1 MQRNP
6 LHLALALLLALL
18 ALPSAGQSLDTLR
31 SRLLD
36 ASRSRVQE
44 KVFVH
49 TDNTCYFLGDTLW
62 YKAYVV
68 RADDLR
74 YTDMSRLLYVE
85 LLSPD
90 GLVVERQTVVV
101 SDNGYGSGQ
110 FALTDTLF
118 SGYYELRAYTRWMLN
133 FNVREKKYRRDDA
146 HLFYNNEMAADFFR
160 QWDGLYSRVFPV
172 YAKPG
177 TPGDYDCK
185 RIARRPRQNPP
196 KALKPGLRATFFPE
210 GGHLVKGVP
219 NRVAFELTD
228 EQGQAASA
236 RGTVTQDGGKAVSIA
251 PTYMGRGTFTVTPA
265 AASLKA
271 VFSWKGK
278 TYTFALPKA
287 EDTGM
292 ALRLD
297 GRQLTLSARGLP
309 AGADYGLSVLCRGTL
324 RHFQTV
330 RLQPGGTLTVRL
342 PSNLPTGV
350 NDVTLFTAGGLPLA
364 DRLFFVNNHDYDESP
379 LTVDAD
385 TRRVYAPYSP
395 VTLNLTLKG
404 ASAPELFSLAV
415 RDSRTDEPTYD
426 TGNMMTDLLLGSELR
441 GFVADPGYYFARPEK
456 PADATERQR
465 AEALD
470 LLMMVQGWRKYDW
483 QSLAQPADTLRYKPE
498 TTLTLEGRV
507 YKTVDINPV
516 EPDEIEQWQYGMG
529 YSGIDSVESA
539 DTNAASANGLT
550 LTRITLANDMAGVN
564 HRPMKREV
572 MVEAELAVGGKF
584 VGSAQKTHGGGRF
597 LFEIPPFYGTAILNM
612 KAYKANDS
620 IKKNM
625 LSLKDT
631 KKLDET
637 QWPDYYVKRDIFYP
651 VFPQPYSY
659 YQNHAPDF
667 AVPAVPDTLS
677 RLSMENDMHVL
688 SNIDVKGHRRGR
700 RGINFSKP
708 VFTADAYDLY
718 NLVTDYGLSYGYF
731 DMRQFPVQ
739 AARVLF
745 GNMNLP
751 VSFNVDAWV
760 DSTIFYRSYV
770 PDTNEA
776 RGYLNNRNLRA
787 LHETF
792 HLKRLSELRFFT
804 DFNLRDEGAYAD
816 HSSLRADV
824 TVEFVPFANDAV
836 QPSFR
841 DRHGYVD
848 GITVPATFYQPDYS
862 NRQPGAPAD
871 YRRTLYWNPNAR
883 TDSSGRL
890 SVTFYNNSRPTRIRV
905 SAAGLTSDG
914 RIVR

>member
-1 MQRNP
+1 MQRNL
-6 LHLALALLLALL
+6 LHLALSLLFTLLAL
-18 ALPSAGQSLDTLR
+18 SSVGQSLDSLR
-31 SRLLD
+31 NRLLD

-44 KVFVH
+44 KVFIH

-68 RADDLR
+68 RADDLK

-90 GLVVERQTVVV
+90 GLVVERQTIVV
-101 SDNGYGSGQ
+101 SDKGYGCGQ
-110 FALTDTLF
+110 FELTDTLF

-133 FNVREKKYRRDDA
+133 FNVHEKKYRRDDA

-160 QWDGLYSRVFPV
+160 QWDGLYSRVFPI

-177 TPGDYDCK
+177 EPGNYDYK
-185 RIARRPRQNPP
+185 HIIQRPRQYTP
-196 KALKPGLRATFFPE
+196 KTPKPELRATFYPE

-228 EQGQAASA
+228 ELGQAANA
-236 RGTVTQDGGKAVSIA
+236 KGTVTLAGGKTVSLA
-251 PTYMGRGTFTVTPA
+251 PTYMGRGTFTVTPTA
-265 AASLKA
+265 TNLKA

-297 GRQLTLSARGLP
+297 GRQLTVSANGL
-309 AGADYGLSVLCRGTL
+309 ATDADYGLSVLCRGTL

-330 RLQPGGTLTVRL
+330 RLSAGGTLTLQL

-385 TRRVYAPYSP
+385 PQRVYAPYSP

-404 ASAPELFSLAV
+404 AAAPELFSLAV
-415 RDSRTDEPTYD
+415 RDSRTDEPTYN

-441 GFVADPGYYFARPEK
+441 GFVANPDYYFARPSK
-456 PADATERQR
+456 AADATEAQR
-465 AEALD
+465 TEALD

-483 QSLAQPADTLRYKPE
+483 QSLVQPSDTLRYKPE

-507 YKTVDINPV
+507 YKTVDLNPV
-516 EPDEIEQWQYGMG
+516 EPDEIEQWQYGKG
-529 YSGIDSVESA
+529 YSGMDTVMTA
-539 DTNAASANGLT
+539 DTNSASANGLT
-550 LTRITLANDMAGVN
+550 FTRITMANDMSGVN

-584 VGSAQKTHGGGRF
+584 VGSAQKTHDGGRF
-597 LFEIPPFYGTAILNM
+597 LFEIPPFYGSAILNM

-625 LSLKDT
+625 LSLKDR

-637 QWPDYYVKRDIFYP
+637 EWPDYYVKRDLFYP
-651 VFPQPYSY
+651 VFPQPYTY
-659 YQNHAPDF
+659 YQNHAPEF
-667 AVPAVPDTLS
+667 VVPTVPDTLS
-677 RLSMENDMHVL
+677 QLSMENDMHML
-688 SNIDVKGHRRGR
+688 DNIDVKGQRHGRHR
-700 RGINFSKP
+700 INFSKP
-708 VFTADAYDLY
+708 MFTADVYDLY

-745 GNMNLP
+745 GNMGRP
-751 VSFNVDAWV
+751 VSFNVDGYI

-770 PDTNEA
+770 PDSNLT
-776 RGYLNNRNLRA
+776 RTYLNNRNIRA

-804 DFNLRDEGAYAD
+804 DFNPRDEDAYMD
-816 HSSLRADV
+816 QNSLRADV
-824 TVEFVPFANDAV
+824 TVEFVPFADDAV

-841 DRHGYVD
+841 DRHAYLD
-848 GITVPATFYQPDYS
+848 GIAVPATFYQPDYS
-862 NRQPGAPAD
+862 NRQPDAPAD

-883 TDSSGRL
+883 TDGEGRF
-890 SVTFYNNSRPTRIRV
+890 SVTFYNNSRPTCIRV
-905 SAAGLTSDG
+905 SAAGLTTDG